1 MPLDNVEFQND
12 IYDNKVTFPEQE
24 VYTFSS
30 VDPQEDDFAL
40 LPCCPPGCRT
50 VISFTSSEK
59 KLQVESIY

>member
-12 IYDNKVTFPEQE
+12 IYDNKVTFPELE
-24 VYTFSS
+24 VYTFFS

-40 LPCCPPGCRT
+40 FTCCPPRCRT
-50 VISFTSSEK
+50 VMSFKSSGK

>member
-30 VDPQEDDFAL
+30 VDHQEDDFAL
-40 LPCCPPGCRT
+40 FSCCPPGCRT
-50 VISFTSSEK
+50 VMSFNSSEK
-59 KLQVESIY
+59 KQQVESIY

>member
-24 VYTFSS
+24 VYTFFS

-40 LPCCPPGCRT
+40 FTCCPPGHSSYCRINGGK
-50 VISFTSSEK
+50 VDLI
-59 KLQVESIY
+59 L

>member
-40 LPCCPPGCRT
+40 FTCCPPGCGT

-59 KLQVESIY
+59 SRK